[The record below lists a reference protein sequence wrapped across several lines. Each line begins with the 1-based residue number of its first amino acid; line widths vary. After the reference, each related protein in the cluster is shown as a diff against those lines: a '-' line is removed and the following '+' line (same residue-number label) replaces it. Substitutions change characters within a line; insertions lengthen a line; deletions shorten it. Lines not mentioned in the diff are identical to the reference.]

1 MPRKKP
7 LPKLYWVE
15 TDDHAE
21 DWFVVARTA
30 REACRFHEV
39 QEGYDRGDARS
50 TLVTT
55 LAEDAEEGWPRL
67 EALTEYGLNVLRCE
81 QPRVVEYQGRR
92 FGEGGLEYTMLYNTD
107 NIFEVDG
114 QGRPNGTTRREIQ

>member
-7 LPKLYWVE
+7 RPKLYWVE

-21 DWFVVARTA
+21 DWFIVARTA
-30 REACRFHEV
+30 REARRFHEE

-50 TLVTT
+50 TLVMT
-55 LAEDAEEGWPRL
+55 LAEGAKEGWPRL
-67 EALTEYGLNVLRCE
+67 EALAEYGLNVLRSK

-92 FGEGGLEYTMLYNTD
+92 YAEGGLEYTVRYNTD
-107 NIFEVDG
+107 NLLELDG
-114 QGRPNGTTRREIQ
+114 RGRPNGTVRREIQ